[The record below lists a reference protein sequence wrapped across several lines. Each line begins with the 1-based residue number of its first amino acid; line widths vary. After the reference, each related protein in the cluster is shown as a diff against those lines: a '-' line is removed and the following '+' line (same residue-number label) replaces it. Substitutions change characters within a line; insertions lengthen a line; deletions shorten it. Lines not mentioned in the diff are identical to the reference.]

1 MSGAEAAAELEE
13 GGRLGPY
20 RLERLLG
27 RGGMG
32 VVFKAVREPDGDV
45 VALKVLRD
53 ELSNDDTYRQ
63 RFAREGRIAAGLSH
77 RHLVPVVD
85 AGEVDGRPYIAARFI
100 VGRTLA
106 DVLEAEGPLALSPM
120 LRTISEVATAL
131 DTLHREGLVHRDV
144 KPANIMIDESGI
156 SYLTDFGLARGLAA
170 TVLTQPG
177 RVVGTLDY
185 LAPEVISGNTAGP
198 ASDIYALGCVT
209 YECIAGRP
217 PFGEM
222 GIAEAALASIQDEP
236 ADPCEGRSDLPKTL
250 SFAVLQALAKS
261 PADRPPTAAAYA
273 LMLRISARPVPAR
286 A

>member
-1 MSGAEAAAELEE
+1 MSGARAAAELEE

-27 RGGMG
+27 EGGMG
-32 VVFKAVREPDGDV
+32 IVFKAVREPDGEV

-53 ELSNDDTYRQ
+53 ELASDDTYRQ
-63 RFAREGRIAAGLSH
+63 RFAREGRVATGLTH

-85 AGEVDGRPYIAARFI
+85 AGEADGHPFVAARFV

-106 DVLEAEGPLALSPM
+106 DVLEAEGRLALSPI

-131 DTLHREGLVHRDV
+131 DTLHRADLVHRDV
-144 KPANIMIDESGI
+144 KPANIMIDASGV

-170 TVLTQPG
+170 TVLTEPG
-177 RVVGTLDY
+177 KVVGTLDY
-185 LAPEVISGNTAGP
+185 LAPELIKGGTATP

-209 YECIAGRP
+209 YECISGHP
-217 PFGEM
+217 PFGGM

-236 ADPCEGRSDLPKTL
+236 SDPCEGRDDLPQTL

-273 LMLRISARPVPAR
+273 LMLRISARPAR
-286 A
+286 GRA

>member
-1 MSGAEAAAELEE
+1 MSGARGAVELEE

-32 VVFKAVREPDGDV
+32 KVFEAVREPDGEV
-45 VALKVLRD
+45 VALKVLRE
-53 ELSNDDTYRQ
+53 ELSGDETYRR
-63 RFAREGRIAAGLSH
+63 RFAREGRIAIGLSH
-77 RHLVPVVD
+77 RHLVPVID
-85 AGEVDGRPYIAARFI
+85 AGEIDGYPYIASRYVA
-100 VGRTLA
+100 GLTLA
-106 DVLEAEGPLALSPM
+106 QVLENGPLALSPM

-144 KPANIMIDESGI
+144 KPANIMIDGSGI

-170 TVLTQPG
+170 TVLTKPG
-177 RVVGTLDY
+177 RVVGTVDY
-185 LAPEVISGNTAGP
+185 LAPEVIRGEQAGP
-198 ASDIYALGCVT
+198 AADIYALGCVT

-217 PFGEM
+217 PFG
-222 GIAEAALASIQDEP
+222 GTSIGEAALAAIQQEP
-236 ADPCEGRSDLPKTL
+236 ADPCRDRDDLPGAL
-250 SFAVLQALAKS
+250 SFAVLQALAKA

-273 LMLRISARPVPAR
+273 LMLRISARPAELG